1 MSDETRKTSDQT
13 AKMHLVLITAA
24 LSLVGFVL
32 EIGPFAGIFPVIVGL
47 PLELPTLGFL
57 PYLALAASAAVG
69 LHISEEEPTPKEK
82 KPEVPEVRP
91 TPEGEMVGQRVRVRP
106 ELAQMR
112 MVFTALGGYA
122 LLKGINLALMW
133 PLVAAQGSAVS
144 PEQLLSAFQF
154 GFIYVALGW
163 FVMWQF
169 LRWYAQRRKWVRL
182 QEELVGG
189 NVTYIIA
196 FFILI
201 KPVINLILKSYAL
214 SPLIIT
220 EVLLNL
226 AVLAAAWLLWTAR
239 SVTMRRTIVGLLTI
253 GGAIVLITIALAFIE
268 SAGSQG

>member
-13 AKMHLVLITAA
+13 AKTHLVLITAA
-24 LSLVGFVL
+24 LSLIGFVL
-32 EIGPFAGIFPVIVGL
+32 EIGPVAGIFPVIIGL
-47 PLELPTLGFL
+47 SLELPTLGFL

-69 LHISEEEPTPKEK
+69 LHMSEDEPTPKEK
-82 KPEVPEVRP
+82 KPETPEVQP

-133 PLVAAQGSAVS
+133 PLATTQGSGIL

-154 GFIYVALGW
+154 GFVYVALGW
-163 FVMWQF
+163 FVLWQF

-189 NVTYIIA
+189 NVTRVVA
-196 FFILI
+196 LVILI
-201 KPVINLILKSYAL
+201 KPVINILLLVKDSHTL
-214 SPLIIT
+214 SPLLIT
-220 EVLLNL
+220 EVLPNL
-226 AVLAAAWLLWTAR
+226 AVMVGAWLLWSAR
-239 SVTMRRTIVGLLTI
+239 PVTMRRTIVGLLTT
-253 GGAIVLITIALAFIE
+253 GGVIVLLTIARSFIE
-268 SAGSQG
+268 R